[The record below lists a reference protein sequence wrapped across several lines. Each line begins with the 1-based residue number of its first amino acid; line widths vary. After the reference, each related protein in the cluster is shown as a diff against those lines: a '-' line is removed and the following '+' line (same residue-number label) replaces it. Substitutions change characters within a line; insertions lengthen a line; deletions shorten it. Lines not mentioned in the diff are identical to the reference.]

1 MILENARVHTLKSHS
16 PNKWEGPTGGANRTT
31 RGRVDARSAV
41 VATERRGAA
50 RRGDGRMETIEP
62 SDASASASSVGA
74 WTALGLDEGVARAL
88 TLKKCAAPTAVQRAV
103 LPAALA
109 GRDVVARASTG
120 SGKTYAYLAPTLHKI
135 LARGKSGGNA
145 VVGPRA
151 IVLAPTRELAH
162 QVRRA
167 CAALLKVVAP
177 AMRCGELPAANVGT
191 NVLRETAGSPPDVL
205 VATPSR
211 VAECAR
217 GGYFPPGA
225 LKDGLE
231 MVVLDE
237 ADLLLSFGYVDD
249 IKVVMKAVKRGTQV
263 MMLSATMS
271 KEIEELRDVVA
282 HKPTTLDVEDDAADA
297 AGQGDDASLVG
308 KSGPNIAHYSLK
320 IPKAVDRLLYCM
332 ALLRLGLCKKKV
344 LVFVSNADAAVRLR
358 LFLHKF
364 GVPTCALH
372 GELPANSRTHILQE
386 FNRGVYDFMVAAA
399 DDANMKDQN
408 EAQLDEDAEEP
419 EDKAPTRES
428 KKKKKDRRDKEFGVV
443 RGIDFQAVHTVINFD
458 VPLTAAAYVHRVGRT
473 GRAGK
478 SGTAIT
484 LVAPSDEL
492 AFSVIQEKLASEVG
506 ETVAATQVV
515 KEFDRL
521 PKEAVDALRYRAED
535 AARAVGKNAV
545 KEARVRELRQELLNS
560 ERLAAHFED
569 NAEDLALLKH
579 DTSLSKHPDAKHLSH
594 LPGYLR
600 GKKNSKAREV
610 EPDSRQ
616 TKAAANYHLDVEVAE
631 FGSKKKRKR
640 NDKRETGPD
649 LRVKKF
655 KKAFV
660 KKKAGRKRSR

>member
-1 MILENARVHTLKSHS
+1 MAPRAPAAAAPHRRARRAMRDDD
-16 PNKWEGPTGGANRTT
+16 GD
-31 RGRVDARSAV
+31 DARDD
-41 VATERRGAA
+41 A
-50 RRGDGRMETIEP
+50 RE
-62 SDASASASSVGA
+62 DALAP
-74 WTALGLDEGVARAL
+74 WRALGVRDAVARAMVARKL
-88 TLKKCAAPTAVQRAV
+88 ARPTATQRAV
-103 LPAALA
+103 VPRALG
-109 GRDVVARASTG
+109 GRDVCARAPTG
-120 SGKTYAYLAPTLHKI
+120 SGKTMAYLVPMLDKMC
-135 LARGKSGGNA
+135 ARGGA
-145 VVGPRA
+145 TVVGPRG
-151 IVLAPTRELAH
+151 IVLTPTRELAH
-162 QVRRA
+162 QTRRA
-167 CAALLKVVAP
+167 CAAVLRTCAP
-177 AMRCGELPAANVGT
+177 DMRAGELPVASAGT

-205 VATPSR
+205 VATPAR

-225 LKDGLE
+225 LGDGLE

-249 IKVVMKAVKRGTQV
+249 IKCVMKAVKRGTQV

-282 HKPTTLDVEDDAADA
+282 HKPTTIDVDDEEDEDAWKGEAN
-297 AGQGDDASLVG
+297 AGEGA
-308 KSGPNIAHYSLK
+308 KPTGPDIKHYSLH
-320 IPKAVDRLLYCM
+320 IPKAHDRLLYVM
-332 ALLRLGLCKKKV
+332 ALLRLGLCKKKA
-344 LVFVSNADAAVRLR
+344 LVFVSSADAAVRLR

-399 DDANMKDQN
+399 DDANMAEPTE
-408 EAQLDEDAEEP
+408 EADAVEEQ

-428 KKKKKDRRDKEFGVV
+428 KKKRRDRRDKEFGVV
-443 RGIDFQAVHTVINFD
+443 RGIDFQAVNTVINFE
-458 VPLTAAAYVHRVGRT
+458 VPTTAAAYVHRVGRT
-473 GRAGK
+473 GRAGN

-484 LVAPSDEL
+484 LVAPSEEQSF
-492 AFSVIQEKLASEVG
+492 AAIQSKLASAVG
-506 ETVAATQVV
+506 DAVAATQVMQP
-515 KEFDRL
+515 FDRL

-535 AARAVGKNAV
+535 AARAVGKTAV

-579 DTSLSKHPDAKHLSH
+579 DTSLAKHPDAKHLSH

-600 GKKNSKAREV
+600 GGKSRRGAARVV
-610 EPDSRQ
+610 EPDSEHV
-616 TKAAANYHLDVEVAE
+616 KNASNYHLDVEVAE

-649 LRVKKF
+649 LRVNNKF
-655 KKAFV
+655 KKGNF
-660 KKKAGRKRSR
+660 KKKSGGRKRSR

>member
-1 MILENARVHTLKSHS
+1 MNQKTGNTHTKEAFTLVVINGPNRRRETRERVGDVAFAR
-16 PNKWEGPTGGANRTT
+16 E
-31 RGRVDARSAV
+31 ARA
-41 VATERRGAA
+41 ADDDGRRGH
-50 RRGDGRMETIEP
+50 METIEP
-62 SDASASASSVGA
+62 SDASASASGVAA
-74 WTALGLDEGVARAL
+74 WTTLGLDEGVARAL

-103 LPAALA
+103 IPAALA

-135 LARGKSGGNA
+135 VARGKSGGSGGG

-167 CAALLKVVAP
+167 CAALLKIVAP

-297 AGQGDDASLVG
+297 AGQGDDAALAG

-600 GKKNSKAREV
+600 GKKNSKAKEV

>member
-1 MILENARVHTLKSHS
+1 VILENARVHTLKSHS

-62 SDASASASSVGA
+62 SDASASASSIGA

-308 KSGPNIAHYSLK
+308 KNGPDIAHYSLK

>member
-1 MILENARVHTLKSHS
+1 VILENARVHTLKSHS

-62 SDASASASSVGA
+62 SDASASASSIGA

-135 LARGKSGGNA
+135 LARGKSDGNA